1 MAKRPQKYGKTKDIR
16 NTLLIDG
23 NALFKLGFFGA
34 KDMFTRDGD
43 HIGGLYIFITILRK
57 LLQEELYYR
66 VFVFWDGRFGGR
78 QRWKLYSDY
87 KAARNKDFEN
97 GTQPVDIQEK
107 TEIFLIRQYL
117 EELCIR
123 QIVDDSKFGVEA
135 DDFIA
140 YYCKTKKPNER
151 ITICTS
157 DRDLAQLISNDVRI
171 YFCDRK
177 IRDYVSLDN
186 YQDYFNHHQT
196 NSKLIKIIG
205 GDNSDSIKGIEGV
218 QETTLLKYFP
228 ELKNREV
235 SLNEII
241 HLAKKLQAE
250 RVENKQK
257 PLKVLTNIIDGVTT
271 GVQGKDVYKI
281 NRAIV
286 DLSNPIINQKN
297 IDLLEHY
304 RNPIGDIEDRGIK
317 NVYRFMKRD
326 GVDKQIESFSTNYLL
341 PFKKLIERERK
352 ELNLINEQDG

>member
-16 NTLLIDG
+16 NTLLVDG

-78 QRWKLYSDY
+78 QRWKMYSDY
-87 KAARNKDFEN
+87 KSDRNKDFEN

-123 QIVDDSKFGVEA
+123 QIVDNSKFGVEA

-157 DRDLAQLISNDVRI
+157 DRDLAQLISKDVRI

-177 IRDYVSLDN
+177 IRDYVTIDN
-186 YQDYFNHHQT
+186 FQDFFEYHQK
-196 NSKLIKIIG
+196 NVKLIKVIG
-205 GDNSDSIKGIEGV
+205 GDQSDSIKGISGV
-218 QETTLLKYFP
+218 KEKTLLNHFP
-228 ELKNREV
+228 ELKEREV

-241 HLAKKLQAE
+241 HLAKKRQAE
-250 RVENKQK
+250 RIKAKKK
-257 PLKVLTNIIDGVTT
+257 PLKALTNIIESVTD
-271 GVQGKDVYKI
+271 GVQGKDIYKI
-281 NRAIV
+281 NNAIV
-286 DLSNPIINQKN
+286 DLSDPIINTKN
-297 IDLLEHY
+297 KELVEHY

-317 NVYRFMKRD
+317 NVYRYMKRD

-352 ELNLINEQDG
+352 ELDLINEQNG